1 MFGAMEKE
9 TLNGLKNDFCNS
21 MVSSDLKY
29 NGSEVLRA
37 SHSEIQQVS
46 SDQTWN
52 LMIQSSFIG
61 TSIMACTL

>member
-46 SDQTWN
+46 SDQT
-52 LMIQSSFIG
+52 
-61 TSIMACTL
+61 